1 MGQRGLSHLAG
12 NQLAMGFQERHL
24 SVPAPVTIG
33 GRQIKRYHVS
43 VTDAPIEDDIRMAA
57 EAFVPVLLPPADDT
71 PPASFL
77 VLHRGA
83 NAAYLLVY
91 SWVWDNVLHCQTA
104 SAGSSFLGSIDGE
117 LTQFR
122 ELRKPW
128 IGCVWELPA
137 LTHEPAA
144 WVRHVLKPDTPDLP
158 GYLADTL
165 QPGLV
170 GAGSIA

>member
-1 MGQRGLSHLAG
+1 MAFQQRYLTVAP
-12 NQLAMGFQERHL
+12 
-24 SVPAPVTIG
+24 PAEIG

-43 VTDAPIEDDIRMAA
+43 VVDAPVEQEIREAA
-57 EAFVPVLLPPADDT
+57 EAFVPSLLPPADDT

-77 VLHRGA
+77 VLHRGVD
-83 NAAYLLVY
+83 AAYLLVY

-104 SAGSSFLGSIDGE
+104 SAGSSFLGSADGD
-117 LTQFR
+117 LTRFR
-122 ELRKPW
+122 EVPRPW

-144 WVRHVLKPDTPDLP
+144 WVRHMLKPPAPDLP

-170 GAGSIA
+170 GG

>member
-1 MGQRGLSHLAG
+1 MAFL
-12 NQLAMGFQERHL
+12 ERHL
-24 SVPAPVTIG
+24 MVLPPVEIG

-43 VTDAPIEDDIRMAA
+43 VVDAPIEDEIRTAA
-57 EAFVPVLLPPADDT
+57 EAFVPALLPPADET

-83 NAAYLLVY
+83 DAAYLLVY

-104 SAGSSFLGSIDGE
+104 SAGSSFLSSVDGE
-117 LTQFR
+117 LTRFY
-122 ELRKPW
+122 EVRKPW

-144 WVRHVLKPDTPDLP
+144 WVRHMLTTDAPDLP

-170 GAGSIA
+170 GG